1 MKPAALILGYQ
12 RYDGIIRVLQT
23 LTIAGVQKVY
33 LSLDG
38 PKSSDDEAIQEQIL
52 AGAMK
57 LADESR
63 IELYVSLKKE
73 NLGLRAAV
81 VAGIDWF
88 FQQERSGYILED
100 DLDIDLSF
108 FEFCMKF
115 SEVLESHQEI
125 LLISGN
131 QFFEINDKRFA
142 LKLNYPLIWGWFT
155 TADKWETIRSL
166 IFNGEGKANTP
177 VPLHVK
183 YFWKMGRWRAINGQI
198 NSWAIPVA
206 ANFRL
211 RGYFSIVPPINLVS
225 NLGNDKFASNT
236 TSNQLEMNS
245 PIFPKES
252 MQVIQ
257 KIDLKLQV
265 QPSHPLEKEVYRIQL
280 RHLALGIKLLAL
292 KFLNSMSKS

>member
-12 RYDGIIRVLQT
+12 RYDGIIRVLET
-23 LTIAGVQKVY
+23 LAVAGIQKVY

-38 PKSSDDEAIQEQIL
+38 PKSRDDAAIQEQIL
-52 AGAMK
+52 TGAKK
-57 LADESR
+57 LANESR
-63 IELYVSLKKE
+63 MEFYVSLQEE

-88 FQQERSGYILED
+88 FQQEKSGYILED

-115 SEVLESHQEI
+115 SEVLKSHQEI

-155 TADKWETIRSL
+155 TADKWKTIRSL
-166 IFNGEGKANTP
+166 IFFGEGKPKTH
-177 VPLHVK
+177 VPPHVK

-211 RGYFSIVPPINLVS
+211 QGYFSIVPPINLVS

-245 PIFPKES
+245 PIYPKES
-252 MQVIQ
+252 MQIIKKLDQTLQIQ
-257 KIDLKLQV
+257 SPEL
-265 QPSHPLEKEVYRIQL
+265 LEKVVYRI
-280 RHLALGIKLLAL
+280 RFKHVALGIKLLAL
-292 KFLNSMSKS
+292 KVLNLITKS